1 MSGLGHLARRF
12 VLMLGGEVAQ
22 SAFHFGINIVLAR
35 SLSPHDYGRFA
46 ILFLVGGLALTYIRS
61 LAGVPATITI
71 PARAGR
77 RAARSF
83 DVTFGS
89 AAVVL
94 SATIAAG
101 VCATLMA
108 TSDINALA
116 GSLFVGLWSLRS
128 YLRMALFAKHRPAIS
143 GFGDVVFALSGTAL
157 TAAAIHLHG
166 SASLDETLFAL
177 ACANGLGIA
186 ASLALLREPVRLS
199 LGRSVR
205 RRYGAMIPT
214 LSWSLVNVTTANVQG
229 QGQSLLVAAMA
240 GPAAYAPM
248 AATFVLFSP
257 LRLSAS
263 ALINMVQPEVARHL
277 AQGRFDL
284 ARRFALVC
292 SGLLGLFCL
301 TYGAVI
307 LATLPLIEHELF
319 AGKFTDAPMTLIAAA
334 AWAIVTV
341 SLVHAPLRVLMETMQ
356 DFRPLAVLAGVSVG
370 VGAVAV
376 IGLLLVAEPAWSLLG
391 VLLSEIVVLAGCVWM
406 LAPRRSHAPRLRP
419 EPGREVGMEIG
430 G

>member
-1 MSGLGHLARRF
+1 MNGLSRLVRRF
-12 VLMLGGEVAQ
+12 ILMLGGEVTQ

-71 PARAGR
+71 PPRAGR
-77 RAARSF
+77 RAARGF
-83 DVTFGS
+83 DVTFGTV
-89 AAVVL
+89 AVVL

-101 VCATLMA
+101 VCAALMA

-128 YLRMALFAKHRPAIS
+128 YLRLALFAKHRPAIS
-143 GFGDVVFALSGTAL
+143 GLGDVVFALSGTAF
-157 TAAAIHLHG
+157 TVAMIHFQG
-166 SASLDETLFAL
+166 APGLDETLFAL
-177 ACANGLGIA
+177 ACANGLGIV
-186 ASLALLREPVRLS
+186 ASLALLREPIRLS
-199 LGRSVR
+199 LGRSMR

-229 QGQSLLVAAMA
+229 QGQGLLVAAIA

-263 ALINMVQPEVARHL
+263 ALINMVQPEVAGHL
-277 AQGRFDL
+277 ARGDFTL
-284 ARRFALVC
+284 ARRFALIC
-292 SGLLGLFCL
+292 SGLLGLGCIA
-301 TYGAVI
+301 YGAI
-307 LATLPLIEHELF
+307 LLSALELIEHRLF
-319 AGKFTDAPMTLIAAA
+319 AGQFAAAPMMLIAVA

-341 SLVHAPLRVLMETMQ
+341 SLIHAPMRILMETMQ
-356 DFRPLAVLAGVSVG
+356 DFRPLSVIAGVSVG
-370 VGAVAV
+370 FGAVAV
-376 IGLLLVAEPAWSLLG
+376 IGLLLIAQPAWSLFG
-391 VLLSEIVVLAGCVWM
+391 VLISEVVVLAGCLWM
-406 LAPRRSHAPRLRP
+406 LKPWRAAMPLMR
-419 EPGREVGMEIG
+419 PGRDAEAGAG
-430 G
+430 R

>member
-1 MSGLGHLARRF
+1 MHGLNRLARRF
-12 VLMLGGEVAQ
+12 ILMLGGEVTQ

-71 PARAGR
+71 PPRAGR
-77 RAARSF
+77 RAARGF
-83 DVTFGS
+83 DVTFGTV
-89 AAVVL
+89 AVIL

-101 VCATLMA
+101 VCAALMA

-128 YLRMALFAKHRPAIS
+128 YLRLALFAKHRPAIS
-143 GFGDVVFALSGTAL
+143 GLGDVVFALSGTAF
-157 TAAAIHLHG
+157 TVAMIHFQG
-166 SASLDETLFAL
+166 APSLDETLFAL
-177 ACANGLGIA
+177 ACANGLGIV
-186 ASLALLREPVRLS
+186 ASLALLREPIRLS

-229 QGQSLLVAAMA
+229 QGQSLLVAAIA

-263 ALINMVQPEVARHL
+263 ALINMVQPEVAGHL
-277 AQGRFDL
+277 ARGDFPL
-284 ARRFALVC
+284 ARRFAFIC
-292 SGLLGLFCL
+292 SGLLGLGCIV
-301 TYGAVI
+301 YGVVI
-307 LATLPLIEHELF
+307 LWALELIEHKLF
-319 AGKFTDAPMTLIAAA
+319 AGQFAGAPMTLIAVA

-341 SLVHAPLRVLMETMQ
+341 SLIHAPMRVLMETMQ
-356 DFRPLAVLAGVSVG
+356 EFRPLAVIAGVSVG
-370 VGAVAV
+370 IGAVAV
-376 IGLLLVAEPAWSLLG
+376 IGLLLVAQPAWSLFG
-391 VLLSEIVVLAGCVWM
+391 VLGSEVVVLAGCLWM
-406 LAPRRSHAPRLRP
+406 LKPWSSALHPMQPDLGGGVEAG
-419 EPGREVGMEIG
+419 PGR
-430 G
+430 

>member
-1 MSGLGHLARRF
+1 MNGLSRLVRRF
-12 VLMLGGEVAQ
+12 ILMLGGEVTQ

-71 PARAGR
+71 PPRAGR
-77 RAARSF
+77 RAARGF
-83 DVTFGS
+83 DVTFGTV
-89 AAVVL
+89 AVIL

-101 VCATLMA
+101 VCAALMA

-128 YLRMALFAKHRPAIS
+128 YLRLALFAKHRPAIS
-143 GFGDVVFALSGTAL
+143 GMGDVVFALSGTAF
-157 TAAAIHLHG
+157 TVAMIHFQG
-166 SASLDETLFAL
+166 APGLDETLFAL
-177 ACANGLGIA
+177 ACANGLGIV
-186 ASLALLREPVRLS
+186 ASLALLREPIRLS

-263 ALINMVQPEVARHL
+263 ALINMVQPEVAGHL
-277 AQGRFDL
+277 ARGNFTL
-284 ARRFALVC
+284 ARRFALIC
-292 SGLLGLFCL
+292 SGLLGLGCIA
-301 TYGAVI
+301 YGAII
-307 LATLPLIEHELF
+307 LSVLELIEHKLF
-319 AGKFTDAPMTLIAAA
+319 AGQFSGAPMMLIAVA

-341 SLVHAPLRVLMETMQ
+341 SLIHAPMRILMETMQ
-356 DFRPLAVLAGVSVG
+356 DFRPLSVIAGVSVG
-370 VGAVAV
+370 IGAVAV
-376 IGLLLVAEPAWSLLG
+376 IGLLLMAQPAWSLFG
-391 VLLSEIVVLAGCVWM
+391 VLISEVVVLAGCLWM
-406 LAPRRSHAPRLRP
+406 LKPWRAAMPVMQPDL
-419 EPGREVGMEIG
+419 GRDIEAGTG
-430 G
+430 R

>member
-1 MSGLGHLARRF
+1 MHGLSRLARRF
-12 VLMLGGEVAQ
+12 ILMLGGEVTQ

-71 PARAGR
+71 PPRAGR
-77 RAARSF
+77 RAARGF
-83 DVTFGS
+83 DVTFGTVAVILS
-89 AAVVL
+89 AA
-94 SATIAAG
+94 IGAG
-101 VCATLMA
+101 VCAALMA

-128 YLRMALFAKHRPAIS
+128 YLRLALFAKHRPAIS
-143 GFGDVVFALSGTAL
+143 GLGDVVFALSGTAF
-157 TAAAIHLHG
+157 TVAMIHFQG
-166 SASLDETLFAL
+166 APGLDETLFAL
-177 ACANGLGIA
+177 ACANGLGIV
-186 ASLALLREPVRLS
+186 ASLALLREPIRLS

-229 QGQSLLVAAMA
+229 QGQSLLVAAIA

-263 ALINMVQPEVARHL
+263 ALINMVQPEVAGHL
-277 AQGRFDL
+277 ARGEFTL
-284 ARRFALVC
+284 ARRFAFIC
-292 SGLLGLFCL
+292 SGLLGLGCIA
-301 TYGAVI
+301 YGAII
-307 LATLPLIEHELF
+307 LWALELIEHKLF
-319 AGKFTDAPMTLIAAA
+319 AGQFTAAPMTLIAVA

-341 SLVHAPLRVLMETMQ
+341 SLIHAPMRVLMETMQ
-356 DFRPLAVLAGVSVG
+356 EFRPLAVIAGVSVG
-370 VGAVAV
+370 IGAVAV
-376 IGLLLVAEPAWSLLG
+376 IGLLLIAQPAWSLFG
-391 VLLSEIVVLAGCVWM
+391 VLGSEVVVLAGCLWM
-406 LAPRRSHAPRLRP
+406 LKPWSSARHPMQPGLGGDLEAR
-419 EPGREVGMEIG
+419 PGR
-430 G
+430 

>member
-1 MSGLGHLARRF
+1 MHGLSRLARRF
-12 VLMLGGEVAQ
+12 ILMLGGEVTQ

-46 ILFLVGGLALTYIRS
+46 ILFLVGGLSLTYIRS

-71 PARAGR
+71 PPRAGR
-77 RAARSF
+77 RAARGF
-83 DVTFGS
+83 DVTFGTV
-89 AAVVL
+89 AVIL
-94 SATIAAG
+94 SATIGAG
-101 VCATLMA
+101 VCAALMA

-128 YLRMALFAKHRPAIS
+128 YLRLALFAKHRPAIS
-143 GFGDVVFALSGTAL
+143 GLGDVVFALSGTAF
-157 TAAAIHLHG
+157 TVAMIHFQG
-166 SASLDETLFAL
+166 APGLDETLFAL
-177 ACANGLGIA
+177 ACANGLGIV
-186 ASLALLREPVRLS
+186 ASLALLREPIRLS

-263 ALINMVQPEVARHL
+263 ALINMVQPEVAGHL
-277 AQGRFDL
+277 ARGDFPL
-284 ARRFALVC
+284 ARRFALIC
-292 SGLLGLFCL
+292 SGLLGLGCIA
-301 TYGAVI
+301 YGVI
-307 LATLPLIEHELF
+307 VLWALELIEHKLF
-319 AGKFTDAPMTLIAAA
+319 AGQFTGAPMTLIAVA

-341 SLVHAPLRVLMETMQ
+341 SLIHAPMRVLMETMQ
-356 DFRPLAVLAGVSVG
+356 DFRPLSVIAGVSVG
-370 VGAVAV
+370 IGAVAV
-376 IGLLLVAEPAWSLLG
+376 IGLLLVAQPAWSLFG
-391 VLLSEIVVLAGCVWM
+391 VLGSEVVVLAGCLWM
-406 LAPRRSHAPRLRP
+406 LKPWRSARHPMRP
-419 EPGREVGMEIG
+419 GLGSDLEARPGR
-430 G
+430 

>member
-1 MSGLGHLARRF
+1 MNGLSRLVRRF
-12 VLMLGGEVAQ
+12 ILMLGGEVTQ

-71 PARAGR
+71 PPRAGR
-77 RAARSF
+77 RAARGF
-83 DVTFGS
+83 DVTFGTV
-89 AAVVL
+89 AVIL

-101 VCATLMA
+101 VCAALMA

-128 YLRMALFAKHRPAIS
+128 YLRLALFAKHRPAIS
-143 GFGDVVFALSGTAL
+143 GLGDVVFALSGTAF
-157 TAAAIHLHG
+157 TVAMIHFQG
-166 SASLDETLFAL
+166 APGLDATLFAL
-177 ACANGLGIA
+177 ACANGLGIV
-186 ASLALLREPVRLS
+186 ASLALLREPIRLS

-263 ALINMVQPEVARHL
+263 ALINMVQPEVAGHL
-277 AQGRFDL
+277 ARGNFTL
-284 ARRFALVC
+284 ARRFALIC
-292 SGLLGLFCL
+292 SGLLGLGCIA
-301 TYGAVI
+301 YGAII
-307 LATLPLIEHELF
+307 LSVLELIEHKLF
-319 AGKFTDAPMTLIAAA
+319 AGQFAGAPMMLIAVA

-341 SLVHAPLRVLMETMQ
+341 SLIHAPMRILMETMQ
-356 DFRPLAVLAGVSVG
+356 DFRPLSVIAGVSVG
-370 VGAVAV
+370 IGSVAV
-376 IGLLLVAEPAWSLLG
+376 IGLLLLAQPAWSLFG
-391 VLLSEIVVLAGCVWM
+391 VLISEVVVLAGCLWM
-406 LAPRRSHAPRLRP
+406 LKPWRAAMPVMQPDLSRDVEAGT
-419 EPGREVGMEIG
+419 GR
-430 G
+430 